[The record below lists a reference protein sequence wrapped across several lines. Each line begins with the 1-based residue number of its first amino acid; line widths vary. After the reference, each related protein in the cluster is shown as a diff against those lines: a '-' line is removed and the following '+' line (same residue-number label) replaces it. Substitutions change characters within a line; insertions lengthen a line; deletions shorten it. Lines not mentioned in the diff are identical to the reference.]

1 MDTANSLIQILEDK
15 LDETGK
21 KIVELKE
28 EKKEKDK
35 KVLGKKIIASLYFNI
50 LLKTI
55 IVILIDA
62 IYYLIASMLL
72 LNQLR
77 DLIIK
82 AFQYNSI
89 NKWY

>member
-28 EKKEKDK
+28 EKKEKDE
-35 KVLGKKIIASLYFNI
+35 KVLGKKIIASLYFKI